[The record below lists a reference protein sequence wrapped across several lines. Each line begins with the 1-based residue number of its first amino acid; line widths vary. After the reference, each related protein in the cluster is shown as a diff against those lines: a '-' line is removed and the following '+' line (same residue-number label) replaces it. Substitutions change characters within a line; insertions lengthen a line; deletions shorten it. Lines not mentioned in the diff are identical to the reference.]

1 MIKLLGIGLIAYLLF
16 IAQRRLYEKLWQKH
30 LGISL
35 SFGTNHIFEGEQGE
49 LREIIENRK
58 RLPLSMLKVKF
69 KTDRHLIFGNEKGSR
84 TTDQYYR
91 NDVFRIGGGERV
103 TRTLKFRGGRRGYY
117 TIDEVSLV
125 ASDLFFL
132 SQLVA
137 DRKVQTEVYVYPKPY
152 DAAKLRQSLIQLN
165 GEMLS
170 RRHLLEDPFE
180 YRGIREYQPYD
191 QMRSINWKA
200 TAKTGALMVN
210 TFESTLTEQVMI
222 YLDLEDRGILKYE
235 HLIEESVSVAASLAQ
250 RLIGRGMEV
259 GLCINAGI
267 GGFATQNIP
276 AAATTRLPV
285 NNSESPSSRMEKDTA
300 KKTPPIIILAPAG
313 GKKQLAD
320 MEQVLA
326 IRRADKDIV
335 PFTKLFSE
343 PSFADNSFF
352 RSCRDAITIVIS
364 KNATQ
369 NQSAIER
376 LIGQDQQAVW
386 VVPYTAKEDCD
397 VKTLS
402 NIHVV
407 RREVSPY

>member
-103 TRTLKFRGGRRGYY
+103 TRTLRFRGGRRGYY

-137 DRKVQTEVYVYPKPY
+137 DVPLKTEVYIYPRPY
-152 DAAKLRQSLIQLN
+152 DAARLRQSLIQMN

-191 QMRSINWKA
+191 DMRSINWKA
-200 TAKTGALMVN
+200 TAKTGDFKVNQMGYTSLKSVRIFFNIQDDNILKKEEAVEMSLRIVVSLCLHFLQQGMQISCYGNGVDILTHQPLSVDGKASEGQMDFIYRALARIDTAQPTAGFVE
-210 TFESTLTEQVMI
+210 TFEEKLFQESKGAYTCFVAPNRYDDFVAL
-222 YLDLEDRGILKYE
+222 LDRYE
-235 HLIEESVSVAASLAQ
+235 ET
-250 RLIGRGMEV
+250 G
-259 GLCINAGI
+259 N
-267 GGFATQNIP
+267 
-276 AAATTRLPV
+276 
-285 NNSESPSSRMEKDTA
+285 
-300 KKTPPIIILAPAG
+300 
-313 GKKQLAD
+313 
-320 MEQVLA
+320 
-326 IRRADKDIV
+326 
-335 PFTKLFSE
+335 PFTWFYPVLGNKE
-343 PSFADNSFF
+343 PELPPELQK
-352 RSCRDAITIVIS
+352 RIEVIYFE
-364 KNATQ
+364 A
-369 NQSAIER
+369 
-376 LIGQDQQAVW
+376 
-386 VVPYTAKEDCD
+386 
-397 VKTLS
+397 
-402 NIHVV
+402 
-407 RREVSPY
+407 